1 MSRAKRAIAP
11 LSLAVLAT
19 SLATV
24 SVAPAFAQEE
34 AAVQEESEL
43 VVTARRREESAQEV
57 PISVALIDGD
67 ALRDQGITV
76 SNDLQFSVPGLT
88 FTGVVANRESPPIQL
103 RGQGQS
109 FGGALPGVQTY
120 FAEVPT
126 PGSSS
131 VLYDMR
137 SVEVLKGPQGTLFG
151 RNTTGG
157 ALLYTPNRPVL
168 NEFEGY
174 VLGRAG
180 NLELREVEAA
190 VNIPIGDQAAL
201 RIAGDMLRREGYTR
215 DLTTGADLD
224 DQNRDNWRVS
234 FLLEPTGSRFETLF
248 TVTGFDV
255 DQNGGSEILYS
266 FVPGSFASGFPYA
279 DYLEEQQQ
287 NGNRTTWSVP
297 GSPLYYQREHWLAA
311 NTTTIDFDAFTLRT
325 IVGYQE
331 TQSRQQVNFA
341 GIPFLVLQQNAGP
354 HILNPNN
361 EMGGTS
367 QFSAEVQFSGENGPL
382 QWLLGASYIAERPLG
397 TSVTQVELFFFPG
410 TSELTL
416 FDNETDD
423 YGVFA
428 QGTWDLSSWVDG
440 LSLTAGARYSI
451 NEQNLEALRGRQTP
465 ANTTAATFACSLPVA
480 PGAGVDQ
487 CHLQLEAEFD
497 APSWTVSLDYQVTP
511 DLLFYIASRRGF
523 KAGGFNPTASNP
535 ANYGYGE
542 ETLTDVEIGMKADWR
557 VSDDF
562 FLRTNIAAFTGQYD
576 NIQRFVFIA
585 PNTLTR
591 NAGDGRIS
599 GLEVQ
604 GSATFF
610 DSFDL
615 ILNYAYTDATIDP
628 FPGILDAGTT
638 YANLPEHA
646 GSLTAR
652 YRLALDPSIGDMS
665 FAATAYS
672 QSDMPFV
679 DTIEVNP
686 QAISPAYT
694 LYNLRADWTN
704 VFGGNFD
711 LGFFVNNATDEEYIV
726 DGVIALDSQLGW
738 SVHAFGPPRT
748 YGAEI
753 RYNF

>member
-1 MSRAKRAIAP
+1 MSKAKCALAP
-11 LSLAVLAT
+11 LSLAVLAS
-19 SLATV
+19 SLAV
-24 SVAPAFAQEE
+24 FSNAPAFAQSEP
-34 AAVQEESEL
+34 AAAESGEL
-43 VVTARRREESAQEV
+43 VVTARRREESIQQV
-57 PISVALIDGD
+57 PVSVALIDGD
-67 ALRDQGITV
+67 ALREQGITV

-131 VLYDMR
+131 VLYDMN
-137 SVEVLKGPQGTLFG
+137 SVQVLKGPQGTLFG

-157 ALLYTPNRPVL
+157 AVLYGPNRPVL

-180 NLELREVEAA
+180 NLDLREVEAA
-190 VNIPIGDQAAL
+190 VNIPLGDQAAL
-201 RIAGDMLRREGYTR
+201 RIAGDVLRREGYTR
-215 DLTTGADLD
+215 DLTTGSDLD

-234 FLLEPTGSRFETLF
+234 LLVDPTGSRFETLF
-248 TVTGFDV
+248 TITGFSV

-266 FVPGSFASGFPYA
+266 FVPGSLAAGFPYE
-279 DYLEEQQQ
+279 DYLAQQRE

-297 GSPLYYQREHWLAA
+297 GSPLYYQRDYWLAA
-311 NTTTIDFDAFTLRT
+311 NTTTIDFDNFTLRT
-325 IVGYQE
+325 ILGYQE
-331 TQSRQQVNFA
+331 TQNRQQVNFA
-341 GIPFLVLQQNAGP
+341 GIPVLVLQQNAGP
-354 HILNPNN
+354 HLLNPEN

-367 QFSAEVQFSGENGPL
+367 QFSAEIQLAGETGPL
-382 QWLLGASYIAERPLG
+382 QWLVGGSYISERPIG
-397 TSVTQVELFFFPG
+397 TSITQVELFFYPG

-423 YGVFA
+423 YGIFA
-428 QGTWDLSSWVDG
+428 QGTWDLSSWTEG
-440 LSLTAGARYSI
+440 LSLTAGARYSV

-465 ANTTAATFACSLPVA
+465 ANTPTGTFACSLPVA
-480 PGAGVDQ
+480 TGAGVDE
-487 CHLQLEAEFD
+487 CHLQLEETFE

-511 DLLFYIASRRGF
+511 DLLFYLATRRGF
-523 KAGGFNPTASNP
+523 KAGGFNPTANNP
-535 ANYGYGE
+535 ANYAYDQ
-542 ETLTDVEIGMKADWR
+542 ETLTDIEVGMKADWR
-557 VSDDF
+557 ISDDA
-562 FLRTNIAAFTGQYD
+562 FLRTNVSAYTGQYE

-591 NAGDGRIS
+591 NAGDGQVS
-599 GLEVQ
+599 GLELQ
-604 GSATFF
+604 AQATLFN
-610 DSFDL
+610 SLDL
-615 ILNYAYTDATIDP
+615 ILNYAFADASIDP

-652 YRLALDPSIGDMS
+652 YRLALDPSVGDMAFS
-665 FAATAYS
+665 ATAYA

-686 QAISPAYT
+686 QAFSPAYT
-694 LYNLRADWTN
+694 LYNLRADWTG
-704 VFGGNFD
+704 VMGGDFD
-711 LGFFVNNATDEEYIV
+711 IGLFVNNATDEEYVV
-726 DGVIALDSQLGW
+726 DGVIALDAQLGW

-748 YGAEI
+748 YGAEL